1 MKKQVS
7 AILAASMAASML
19 VACGGSTSSAATS
32 TAPAESTSTASSEA
46 ASAESTADAGQAA
59 DITLWTYPIGKWGD
73 SESVDALLADFNA
86 QYPDIHVTVEYLDY
100 TNGDDQVN
108 TAIEGGSAPDIVME
122 GPERLVAN
130 WGAKGLMADLSDL
143 WTDDQKADISASV
156 EAACKDSSGAYY
168 EFPLCMTAHCMAIN
182 KTVFEAAGA
191 MQYVDAENH
200 TWTTDNFVKAME
212 AVRDAAAAGTININ
226 TPGIIYCGAQGGDQG
241 TRALV
246 NNLYSDYF
254 VNEDGTAYTANS
266 ENNVKALKLLQD
278 MVNNGSMSANAS
290 FAAADELQAF
300 ANQTC
305 AVSFCW
311 NYANYT
317 QYAAQTQFTPFAMA
331 FPSDDGKPELEMAG
345 PYGFGVFNNKDEAKI
360 EAAKKFVQ
368 FVCDD
373 QTVGVEA
380 VKATGFFP
388 VHSDWGDVYTGDADA
403 ETRAPFA
410 LMSDYLGRY
419 YNLTGGWTEQRGY
432 WWPMLTEIMTT
443 GADVQT
449 AADKYAAQANANIG

>member
-1 MKKQVS
+1 MNMKKPLALLLAAGMTLGLAACGNGSQGNSESPAPGGETGGSSSGAVELNLWSFNVGGFAEASNWEPIIAAFNEQNPDIKITVTPINYQDGDQKLTS
-7 AILAASMAASML
+7 AI
-19 VACGGSTSSAATS
+19 
-32 TAPAESTSTASSEA
+32 TAGT
-46 ASAESTADAGQAA
+46 G
-59 DITLWTYPIGKWGD
+59 
-73 SESVDALLADFNA
+73 
-86 QYPDIHVTVEYLDY
+86 PDI
-100 TNGDDQVN
+100 
-108 TAIEGGSAPDIVME
+108 IFE
-122 GPERLVAN
+122 GPERIVGNYARE
-130 WGAKGLMADLSDL
+130 GLMVDLSDL
-143 WTDDQKADISASV
+143 WETGGSDIAEGISSV
-156 EAACKDSSGAYY
+156 SQLDGTYY
-168 EFPLCMTAHCMAIN
+168 MYPLSVAAHCMAIN
-182 KTVFEAAGA
+182 YEAFEAAGA
-191 MQYVDAENH
+191 LQYIDEETR

-212 AVRDAAAAGTININ
+212 AVRDAAAAGTVNVA

-246 NNLYSDYF
+246 NNLYSDYY
-254 VNEDGTAYTANS
+254 VNEDGTSYLANS

-311 NYANYT
+311 NYSNYT
-317 QYAAQTQFTPFAMA
+317 QYAEQTKFTPFAMA

-373 QTVGVEA
+373 QTTGIEA
-380 VKATGFFP
+380 VKTTGFFP
-388 VHSDWGDVYTGDADA
+388 VHADWGDVYAGDADA

-432 WWPMLTEIMTT
+432 WWPMLAEIMTT

-449 AADKYAAQANANIG
+449 AADNFVQQANANIG

>member
-1 MKKQVS
+1 MNIKKPLALLLAAGMTLGLAACGNGSQGNSESPAPGGETGGSSSGAVELNLWSFNVGGFAEASNWEPIIAAFNEQNPNIKITVTPINYQDGDQKLTS
-7 AILAASMAASML
+7 AI
-19 VACGGSTSSAATS
+19 
-32 TAPAESTSTASSEA
+32 TAGT
-46 ASAESTADAGQAA
+46 G
-59 DITLWTYPIGKWGD
+59 
-73 SESVDALLADFNA
+73 
-86 QYPDIHVTVEYLDY
+86 PDI
-100 TNGDDQVN
+100 
-108 TAIEGGSAPDIVME
+108 IFE
-122 GPERLVAN
+122 GPERIVGNYARE
-130 WGAKGLMADLSDL
+130 GLMVDLSDL
-143 WTDDQKADISASV
+143 WETGGSDIAEGISSV
-156 EAACKDSSGAYY
+156 SQLDGTYY
-168 EFPLCMTAHCMAIN
+168 MYPLSVAAHCMAIN
-182 KTVFEAAGA
+182 YDVFEAAGA
-191 MQYVDAENH
+191 LQYIDEETR

-212 AVRDAAAAGTININ
+212 AVRDAAAAGTVNVA

-246 NNLYSDYF
+246 NNLYSDYY
-254 VNEDGTAYTANS
+254 VNEDGTSYLANS

-278 MVNNGSMSANAS
+278 MVNNGSMSANAC

-311 NYANYT
+311 NYSNYT
-317 QYAAQTQFTPFAMA
+317 QYAEQTQFTPFAMA

-373 QTVGVEA
+373 QTTGIEA
-380 VKATGFFP
+380 VKTTGFFP
-388 VHSDWGDVYTGDADA
+388 VHADWGDVYAGDADA

-432 WWPMLTEIMTT
+432 WWPMLAEIMTT

-449 AADKYAAQANANIG
+449 AADNFVQQANANIG

>member
-1 MKKQVS
+1 MNMKKPLALLLAAGMTLGLAACGNGSQGNSESPAPGGETGGSSSGAVELNLWSFNVGGFAEASNWEPIIAAFNEQNPDIKITVTPINYQDGDQKLTS
-7 AILAASMAASML
+7 AI
-19 VACGGSTSSAATS
+19 
-32 TAPAESTSTASSEA
+32 TAGT
-46 ASAESTADAGQAA
+46 G
-59 DITLWTYPIGKWGD
+59 
-73 SESVDALLADFNA
+73 
-86 QYPDIHVTVEYLDY
+86 PDI
-100 TNGDDQVN
+100 
-108 TAIEGGSAPDIVME
+108 IFE
-122 GPERLVAN
+122 GPERIVGNYARE
-130 WGAKGLMADLSDL
+130 GLMVDLSDL
-143 WTDDQKADISASV
+143 WETGGSDIAEGISSV
-156 EAACKDSSGAYY
+156 SQLDGTYY
-168 EFPLCMTAHCMAIN
+168 MYPLSVAAHCMAIN
-182 KTVFEAAGA
+182 YEAFEAAGA
-191 MQYVDAENH
+191 LQYIDEETR

-360 EAAKKFVQ
+360 GAAKKFVQ

>member
-1 MKKQVS
+1 MNMKKPLALLLAAGMTLGLAACGNGSQGNSESPAPGGETGGSSSGAVELNLWSFNVGGFAEASNWEPIIAAFNEQNPDIKITVTPINYQDGDQKLTS
-7 AILAASMAASML
+7 AI
-19 VACGGSTSSAATS
+19 
-32 TAPAESTSTASSEA
+32 TAGT
-46 ASAESTADAGQAA
+46 G
-59 DITLWTYPIGKWGD
+59 
-73 SESVDALLADFNA
+73 
-86 QYPDIHVTVEYLDY
+86 PDI
-100 TNGDDQVN
+100 
-108 TAIEGGSAPDIVME
+108 IFE
-122 GPERLVAN
+122 GPERIVGNYARE
-130 WGAKGLMADLSDL
+130 GLMVDLSDL
-143 WTDDQKADISASV
+143 WETGGSDIAEGISSV
-156 EAACKDSSGAYY
+156 AQLDGTYY
-168 EFPLCMTAHCMAIN
+168 MYPLSVAAHCMAIN
-182 KTVFEAAGA
+182 YEAFEAAGA
-191 MQYVDAENH
+191 LQYIDEETR

-212 AVRDAAAAGTININ
+212 AVRDAAAAGTVNVA

-246 NNLYSDYF
+246 NNLYSDYY
-254 VNEDGTAYTANS
+254 VNEDGTSYLANS

-311 NYANYT
+311 NYSNYT
-317 QYAAQTQFTPFAMA
+317 QYAEQTQFTPFAMA

-373 QTVGVEA
+373 QTTGIEA
-380 VKATGFFP
+380 VKTTGFFP
-388 VHSDWGDVYTGDADA
+388 VHADWGDVYAGDADA

-432 WWPMLTEIMTT
+432 WWPMLAEIMTT

-449 AADKYAAQANANIG
+449 AADNFVQQANANIG

>member
-1 MKKQVS
+1 MNMKKPLALLLAAGMTLELAACGNGSQGNSESPAPGGETGGSSSGAVELNLWSFNVGGFAEASNWEPIIAAFNEQNPDIKITVTPINYQDGDQKLTS
-7 AILAASMAASML
+7 AI
-19 VACGGSTSSAATS
+19 
-32 TAPAESTSTASSEA
+32 TAGT
-46 ASAESTADAGQAA
+46 G
-59 DITLWTYPIGKWGD
+59 
-73 SESVDALLADFNA
+73 
-86 QYPDIHVTVEYLDY
+86 PDI
-100 TNGDDQVN
+100 
-108 TAIEGGSAPDIVME
+108 IFE
-122 GPERLVAN
+122 GPERIVGNYARE
-130 WGAKGLMADLSDL
+130 GLMVDLSDL
-143 WTDDQKADISASV
+143 WETGGSDIAEGISSV
-156 EAACKDSSGAYY
+156 SQLDGTYY
-168 EFPLCMTAHCMAIN
+168 MYPLSVAAHCMAIN
-182 KTVFEAAGA
+182 YEAFEAAGA
-191 MQYVDAENH
+191 LQYIDEETR

-212 AVRDAAAAGTININ
+212 AVRDAAAAGTVNVA

-246 NNLYSDYF
+246 NNLYSDYY
-254 VNEDGTAYTANS
+254 VNEDGTSYLANS

-311 NYANYT
+311 NYSNYT
-317 QYAAQTQFTPFAMA
+317 QYAEQTQFTPFAMA

-373 QTVGVEA
+373 QTTGIEA
-380 VKATGFFP
+380 VKTTGFFP
-388 VHSDWGDVYTGDADA
+388 VHADWGDVYAGDADA

-432 WWPMLTEIMTT
+432 WWPMLAEIMTT

-449 AADKYAAQANANIG
+449 AADNFVQQANANIG

>member
-1 MKKQVS
+1 MNMKKPLALLLAAGMTLGLAACGNGSQGNSESPAPGGETGGSSSGAVELNLWSFNVGGFAEASNWEPIIAAFNEQNPDIKITVTPINYQDGDQKLTS
-7 AILAASMAASML
+7 AI
-19 VACGGSTSSAATS
+19 
-32 TAPAESTSTASSEA
+32 TAGT
-46 ASAESTADAGQAA
+46 G
-59 DITLWTYPIGKWGD
+59 
-73 SESVDALLADFNA
+73 
-86 QYPDIHVTVEYLDY
+86 PDI
-100 TNGDDQVN
+100 
-108 TAIEGGSAPDIVME
+108 IFE
-122 GPERLVAN
+122 GPERIVGNYARE
-130 WGAKGLMADLSDL
+130 GLMVDLSDL
-143 WTDDQKADISASV
+143 WETGGSDIAEGISSV
-156 EAACKDSSGAYY
+156 SQLDGTYY
-168 EFPLCMTAHCMAIN
+168 MYPLSVAAHCMAIN
-182 KTVFEAAGA
+182 YEAFEAAGA
-191 MQYVDAENH
+191 LQYIDEETR

-254 VNEDGTAYTANS
+254 VSEDGTAYTANS
-266 ENNVKALKLLQD
+266 ENNVKALKLLQY

>member
-1 MKKQVS
+1 MNMKKPLALLLAAGMTLGLAACGNGSQGNSESPAPGGETGGSSSGAVELNLWSFNVGGFAEASNWEPIIAAFNEQNPDIKITVTPINYQDGDQKLTS
-7 AILAASMAASML
+7 AI
-19 VACGGSTSSAATS
+19 
-32 TAPAESTSTASSEA
+32 TAGT
-46 ASAESTADAGQAA
+46 G
-59 DITLWTYPIGKWGD
+59 
-73 SESVDALLADFNA
+73 
-86 QYPDIHVTVEYLDY
+86 PDI
-100 TNGDDQVN
+100 
-108 TAIEGGSAPDIVME
+108 IFE
-122 GPERLVAN
+122 GPERIVGNYARE
-130 WGAKGLMADLSDL
+130 GLMVDLSDL
-143 WTDDQKADISASV
+143 WETGGSDIAEGISSV
-156 EAACKDSSGAYY
+156 SQLDGTYY
-168 EFPLCMTAHCMAIN
+168 MYPLSVAAHCMAIN
-182 KTVFEAAGA
+182 YEAFEAAGA
-191 MQYVDAENH
+191 LQYIDEETR

-331 FPSDDGKPELEMAG
+331 FPSVDGKPELEMAG

>member
-1 MKKQVS
+1 MNIKKPLALLLAAGMTLGLAACGNGSQGNSESPAPGGETGGSSSGTVELNLWSFNVGGFAEASNWEPIIAAFNEQNPNIKITVTPINYQDGDQKLTS
-7 AILAASMAASML
+7 AI
-19 VACGGSTSSAATS
+19 
-32 TAPAESTSTASSEA
+32 TAGT
-46 ASAESTADAGQAA
+46 G
-59 DITLWTYPIGKWGD
+59 
-73 SESVDALLADFNA
+73 
-86 QYPDIHVTVEYLDY
+86 PDI
-100 TNGDDQVN
+100 
-108 TAIEGGSAPDIVME
+108 IFE
-122 GPERLVAN
+122 GPERIVGNYARE
-130 WGAKGLMADLSDL
+130 GLMVDLSDL
-143 WTDDQKADISASV
+143 WETGGSDIAEGISSV
-156 EAACKDSSGAYY
+156 SQLDGTYY
-168 EFPLCMTAHCMAIN
+168 MYPLSVAAHCMAIN
-182 KTVFEAAGA
+182 YDVFEAAGA
-191 MQYVDAENH
+191 LQYIDEETR

-212 AVRDAAAAGTININ
+212 AVRDAAAAGTVNVA

-246 NNLYSDYF
+246 NNLYSDYY
-254 VNEDGTAYTANS
+254 VNEDGTSYLANS

-305 AVSFCW
+305 AVAFCW
-311 NYANYT
+311 NYSNYT
-317 QYAAQTQFTPFAMA
+317 QYAEQTQFTPFAMA

-373 QTVGVEA
+373 QTTGIEA
-380 VKATGFFP
+380 VKTTGFFP
-388 VHSDWGDVYTGDADA
+388 VHADWGDVYAGDADA

-432 WWPMLTEIMTT
+432 WWPMLAEIMTT

-449 AADKYAAQANANIG
+449 AADNFVQQANANIG

>member
-1 MKKQVS
+1 MNIKKPLALLLAAGMTLGLAACGNGSQGNNESPAPGGETGGSSSGTVELNLWSFNVGGFAEASNWEPIIAAFNEQNPDIKITVTPINYQDGDQKLTS
-7 AILAASMAASML
+7 AI
-19 VACGGSTSSAATS
+19 
-32 TAPAESTSTASSEA
+32 TAGT
-46 ASAESTADAGQAA
+46 G
-59 DITLWTYPIGKWGD
+59 
-73 SESVDALLADFNA
+73 
-86 QYPDIHVTVEYLDY
+86 PDI
-100 TNGDDQVN
+100 
-108 TAIEGGSAPDIVME
+108 IFE
-122 GPERLVAN
+122 GPERIVGNYARE
-130 WGAKGLMADLSDL
+130 GLMVDLSDL
-143 WTDDQKADISASV
+143 WETGGSDIAEGISSV
-156 EAACKDSSGAYY
+156 SQLDGTYY
-168 EFPLCMTAHCMAIN
+168 MYPLSVAAHCMAIN
-182 KTVFEAAGA
+182 YDVFEAAGA
-191 MQYVDAENH
+191 LQYIDEETR

-212 AVRDAAAAGTININ
+212 AVRDAAAAGTVNVA

-246 NNLYSDYF
+246 NNLYSDYY
-254 VNEDGTAYTANS
+254 VNEDGTSYLANS

>member
-1 MKKQVS
+1 MNMKKPLALLLAAGMTLGLAACGNGSQGNSESPAPGGETGGSSSGAVELNLWSFNVGGFAEASNWEPIIVAFNEQNPDIKITVTPINYQDGDQKLTS
-7 AILAASMAASML
+7 AI
-19 VACGGSTSSAATS
+19 
-32 TAPAESTSTASSEA
+32 TAGT
-46 ASAESTADAGQAA
+46 G
-59 DITLWTYPIGKWGD
+59 
-73 SESVDALLADFNA
+73 
-86 QYPDIHVTVEYLDY
+86 PDI
-100 TNGDDQVN
+100 
-108 TAIEGGSAPDIVME
+108 IFE
-122 GPERLVAN
+122 GPERIVGNYARE
-130 WGAKGLMADLSDL
+130 GLMVDLSDL
-143 WTDDQKADISASV
+143 WETGGSDIAEGISSV
-156 EAACKDSSGAYY
+156 SQLDGTYY
-168 EFPLCMTAHCMAIN
+168 MYPLSVAAHCMAIN
-182 KTVFEAAGA
+182 YEAFEAAGA
-191 MQYVDAENH
+191 LQYIDEETR

-254 VNEDGTAYTANS
+254 ANEDGTAYTANS

-373 QTVGVEA
+373 QTVVVEA

>member
-1 MKKQVS
+1 MGNY
-7 AILAASMAASML
+7 AR
-19 VACGGSTSSAATS
+19 
-32 TAPAESTSTASSEA
+32 E
-46 ASAESTADAGQAA
+46 
-59 DITLWTYPIGKWGD
+59 
-73 SESVDALLADFNA
+73 
-86 QYPDIHVTVEYLDY
+86 
-100 TNGDDQVN
+100 
-108 TAIEGGSAPDIVME
+108 
-122 GPERLVAN
+122 
-130 WGAKGLMADLSDL
+130 GLMVDLSDL
-143 WTDDQKADISASV
+143 WETGGSDIAEGISSV
-156 EAACKDSSGAYY
+156 SQLDGTYY
-168 EFPLCMTAHCMAIN
+168 MYPLSVAAHCMAIN
-182 KTVFEAAGA
+182 YEAFEAAGA
-191 MQYVDAENH
+191 LQYIDEETR

-345 PYGFGVFNNKDEAKI
+345 PYGFGVFNNKDEAQI

>member
-1 MKKQVS
+1 MNMKKPLALLLAAGMTLGLAACGNGSQGNSESPRPAARPAAASSSGAVELNLWSFNVGGFAEASNWEPIIAAFNEQNPDIKITVTPINYQDGDQKLTS
-7 AILAASMAASML
+7 AI
-19 VACGGSTSSAATS
+19 
-32 TAPAESTSTASSEA
+32 TAGT
-46 ASAESTADAGQAA
+46 G
-59 DITLWTYPIGKWGD
+59 
-73 SESVDALLADFNA
+73 
-86 QYPDIHVTVEYLDY
+86 PDI
-100 TNGDDQVN
+100 
-108 TAIEGGSAPDIVME
+108 IFE
-122 GPERLVAN
+122 GPERIVGNYARE
-130 WGAKGLMADLSDL
+130 GLMVDLSDL
-143 WTDDQKADISASV
+143 WETGGSDIAEGISSV
-156 EAACKDSSGAYY
+156 SQLDGTYY
-168 EFPLCMTAHCMAIN
+168 MYPLSVAAHCMAIN
-182 KTVFEAAGA
+182 YEAFEAAGA
-191 MQYVDAENH
+191 LQYIDEETR

>member
-1 MKKQVS
+1 MNMKKPLALLLAAGMTLGLAACGNGSQGNSESPAPGGETGGSSSGAVELNLWSFNVGGFAEASNWEPIIAAFNEQNPDIKITVTPINYQDGDQKLTS
-7 AILAASMAASML
+7 AI
-19 VACGGSTSSAATS
+19 
-32 TAPAESTSTASSEA
+32 TAGT
-46 ASAESTADAGQAA
+46 G
-59 DITLWTYPIGKWGD
+59 
-73 SESVDALLADFNA
+73 
-86 QYPDIHVTVEYLDY
+86 PDI
-100 TNGDDQVN
+100 
-108 TAIEGGSAPDIVME
+108 IFE
-122 GPERLVAN
+122 GPERIVGNYARE
-130 WGAKGLMADLSDL
+130 GLMVDLSDL
-143 WTDDQKADISASV
+143 WETGGSDIAEGISSV
-156 EAACKDSSGAYY
+156 SQLDGTYY
-168 EFPLCMTAHCMAIN
+168 MYPLSVAAHCMAIN
-182 KTVFEAAGA
+182 YEAFEAAGA
-191 MQYVDAENH
+191 LQYIDEETR

-373 QTVGVEA
+373 QTGGVEA

>member
-1 MKKQVS
+1 MNIKKPLALLLAAGMTLGLAACGNGSQGNSESPAPGGETGGSSSGTVELNLWSFNVGGFAEASNWEPIIAAFNEQNPNIKITVTPINYQDGDQKLTS
-7 AILAASMAASML
+7 AI
-19 VACGGSTSSAATS
+19 
-32 TAPAESTSTASSEA
+32 TAGT
-46 ASAESTADAGQAA
+46 G
-59 DITLWTYPIGKWGD
+59 
-73 SESVDALLADFNA
+73 
-86 QYPDIHVTVEYLDY
+86 PDI
-100 TNGDDQVN
+100 
-108 TAIEGGSAPDIVME
+108 IFE
-122 GPERLVAN
+122 GPERIVGNYARE
-130 WGAKGLMADLSDL
+130 GLMVDLSDL
-143 WTDDQKADISASV
+143 WETGGSDIAEGISSV
-156 EAACKDSSGAYY
+156 SQLDGTYY
-168 EFPLCMTAHCMAIN
+168 MYPLSVAAHCMAIN
-182 KTVFEAAGA
+182 YDVFEAAGA
-191 MQYVDAENH
+191 LQYIDEETR

-212 AVRDAAAAGTININ
+212 AVRDAAAAGTVNVA

-246 NNLYSDYF
+246 NNLYSDYY
-254 VNEDGTAYTANS
+254 VNEDGTSYLANS

-290 FAAADELQAF
+290 FTAADELQAF

-311 NYANYT
+311 NYSNYT
-317 QYAAQTQFTPFAMA
+317 QYAEQTQFTPFAMA

-373 QTVGVEA
+373 QTTGIEA
-380 VKATGFFP
+380 VKTTGFFP
-388 VHSDWGDVYTGDADA
+388 VHADWGDVYAGDADA

-432 WWPMLTEIMTT
+432 WWPMLAEIMTT

-449 AADKYAAQANANIG
+449 AADNFVQQANANIG

>member
-1 MKKQVS
+1 MNIKKPLALLLAAGMTLGLAACGNGSQGNSESPAPGGETGGSSSGAVELNLWSFNVGGFAEASNWEPIIAAFNEQNPDIKITVTPINYQDGDQKLTS
-7 AILAASMAASML
+7 AI
-19 VACGGSTSSAATS
+19 
-32 TAPAESTSTASSEA
+32 TAGT
-46 ASAESTADAGQAA
+46 G
-59 DITLWTYPIGKWGD
+59 
-73 SESVDALLADFNA
+73 
-86 QYPDIHVTVEYLDY
+86 PDI
-100 TNGDDQVN
+100 
-108 TAIEGGSAPDIVME
+108 IFE
-122 GPERLVAN
+122 GPERIVGNYARE
-130 WGAKGLMADLSDL
+130 GLMVDLSDL
-143 WTDDQKADISASV
+143 WETGGSDIAEGISSV
-156 EAACKDSSGAYY
+156 SQLDGTYY
-168 EFPLCMTAHCMAIN
+168 MYPLSVAAHCMAIN
-182 KTVFEAAGA
+182 YDVFEAAGA
-191 MQYVDAENH
+191 LQYIDEETR

-212 AVRDAAAAGTININ
+212 AVRDAAAAGTVNVA

-246 NNLYSDYF
+246 NNLYSDYY
-254 VNEDGTAYTANS
+254 VNEDGTSYLANS

-373 QTVGVEA
+373 QTTGIEA
-380 VKATGFFP
+380 VKTTGFFP
-388 VHSDWGDVYTGDADA
+388 VHADWGDVYAGDADA

-432 WWPMLTEIMTT
+432 WWPMLAEIMTT

-449 AADKYAAQANANIG
+449 AADNFVQQANANIG

>member
-1 MKKQVS
+1 MNMKKPLALLLAAGMTLGLAACGNGSQGNSESPAPGGETGGSSSGTVELNLWSFNVGGFAEASNWEPIIAAFNEQNPNIKITVTPINYQDGDQKLTS
-7 AILAASMAASML
+7 AI
-19 VACGGSTSSAATS
+19 
-32 TAPAESTSTASSEA
+32 TAGT
-46 ASAESTADAGQAA
+46 G
-59 DITLWTYPIGKWGD
+59 
-73 SESVDALLADFNA
+73 
-86 QYPDIHVTVEYLDY
+86 PDI
-100 TNGDDQVN
+100 
-108 TAIEGGSAPDIVME
+108 IFE
-122 GPERLVAN
+122 GPERIVGNYARE
-130 WGAKGLMADLSDL
+130 GLMVDLSDL
-143 WTDDQKADISASV
+143 WETGGSDIAEGISSV
-156 EAACKDSSGAYY
+156 SQLDGTYY
-168 EFPLCMTAHCMAIN
+168 MYPLSVAAHCMAIN
-182 KTVFEAAGA
+182 YEAFEAAGA
-191 MQYVDAENH
+191 LQYIDEETR

-212 AVRDAAAAGTININ
+212 AVRDAAAAGTVNVA

-246 NNLYSDYF
+246 NNLYSDYY
-254 VNEDGTAYTANS
+254 VNEDGTSYLANS

-311 NYANYT
+311 NYSNYT
-317 QYAAQTQFTPFAMA
+317 QYAEQTQFTPFAMA

-373 QTVGVEA
+373 QTTGIEA
-380 VKATGFFP
+380 VKTTGFFP
-388 VHSDWGDVYTGDADA
+388 VHADWGDVYAGDADA

-432 WWPMLTEIMTT
+432 WWPMLAEIMTT

-449 AADKYAAQANANIG
+449 AADNFVQQANANIG

>member
-1 MKKQVS
+1 MNMKKPLALLLAAGMTLGLAACGNGSQGNSESPAPGGETGGSSSGAVELNLWSFNVGGFAEASNWEPIIAAFNEQNPNIKITVTPINYQDGDQKLTS
-7 AILAASMAASML
+7 AI
-19 VACGGSTSSAATS
+19 
-32 TAPAESTSTASSEA
+32 TAGT
-46 ASAESTADAGQAA
+46 G
-59 DITLWTYPIGKWGD
+59 
-73 SESVDALLADFNA
+73 
-86 QYPDIHVTVEYLDY
+86 PDI
-100 TNGDDQVN
+100 
-108 TAIEGGSAPDIVME
+108 IFE
-122 GPERLVAN
+122 GPERIVGNYARE
-130 WGAKGLMADLSDL
+130 GLMVDLSDL
-143 WTDDQKADISASV
+143 WETGGSDIAEGISSV
-156 EAACKDSSGAYY
+156 SQLDGTYY
-168 EFPLCMTAHCMAIN
+168 MYPLSVAAHCMAIN
-182 KTVFEAAGA
+182 YEAFKAAGA
-191 MQYVDAENH
+191 LQYIDEETR

-419 YNLTGGWTEQRGY
+419 YNLTGGWTEQRG
-432 WWPMLTEIMTT
+432 LLVAHVDRDHDHRCRC
-443 GADVQT
+443 ADR
-449 AADKYAAQANANIG
+449 GR

>member
-1 MKKQVS
+1 MNIKKPLALLLAAGMTLGLAACGNGSQGNSESPAPGGETGGSSSGIVELNLWSFNVGGFAEASNWEPIIAAFNEQNPNIKITVTPINYQDGDQKLTS
-7 AILAASMAASML
+7 AI
-19 VACGGSTSSAATS
+19 
-32 TAPAESTSTASSEA
+32 TAGT
-46 ASAESTADAGQAA
+46 G
-59 DITLWTYPIGKWGD
+59 
-73 SESVDALLADFNA
+73 
-86 QYPDIHVTVEYLDY
+86 PDI
-100 TNGDDQVN
+100 
-108 TAIEGGSAPDIVME
+108 IFE
-122 GPERLVAN
+122 GPERIVGNYARE
-130 WGAKGLMADLSDL
+130 GLMVDLSDL
-143 WTDDQKADISASV
+143 WETGGSDIAEGISSV
-156 EAACKDSSGAYY
+156 SQLDGTYY
-168 EFPLCMTAHCMAIN
+168 MYPLSVAAHCMAIN
-182 KTVFEAAGA
+182 YEAFEAAGA
-191 MQYVDAENH
+191 LQYIDEETR

-212 AVRDAAAAGTININ
+212 AVRDAAAAGTVNVA

-246 NNLYSDYF
+246 NNLYSDYY
-254 VNEDGTAYTANS
+254 VNEDGTSYLANS

-311 NYANYT
+311 NYSNYT
-317 QYAAQTQFTPFAMA
+317 QYAEQTQFTPFAMA

-373 QTVGVEA
+373 QTTGIEA
-380 VKATGFFP
+380 VKTTGFFP
-388 VHSDWGDVYTGDADA
+388 VHADWGDVYAGDADA

-432 WWPMLTEIMTT
+432 WWPMLAEIMTT

-449 AADKYAAQANANIG
+449 AADNFVQQANANIG

>member
-1 MKKQVS
+1 MNMKKPLALLLAAGMTLGLAACGNGSQGNSESPAPGGETGGSSSGAVELNLWSFNVGGFAEASNWEPIIAAFNEQNPDIKITVTPINYQDGDQKLTS
-7 AILAASMAASML
+7 AI
-19 VACGGSTSSAATS
+19 
-32 TAPAESTSTASSEA
+32 TAGT
-46 ASAESTADAGQAA
+46 G
-59 DITLWTYPIGKWGD
+59 
-73 SESVDALLADFNA
+73 
-86 QYPDIHVTVEYLDY
+86 PDI
-100 TNGDDQVN
+100 
-108 TAIEGGSAPDIVME
+108 IFE
-122 GPERLVAN
+122 GPERIVGNYARE
-130 WGAKGLMADLSDL
+130 GLMVDLSDL
-143 WTDDQKADISASV
+143 WETGGSDIAEGISSV
-156 EAACKDSSGAYY
+156 SQLDGTYY
-168 EFPLCMTAHCMAIN
+168 MYPLSVAAHCMAIN
-182 KTVFEAAGA
+182 YEAFEAAGA
-191 MQYVDAENH
+191 LQYIDEETR

-300 ANQTC
+300 AHQTC

-373 QTVGVEA
+373 QTTGIEA
-380 VKATGFFP
+380 VKTTGFFP
-388 VHSDWGDVYTGDADA
+388 VHADWGDVYAGDADA

-432 WWPMLTEIMTT
+432 WWPMLAEIMTT

-449 AADKYAAQANANIG
+449 AADNFVQQANANIG

>member
-1 MKKQVS
+1 MNIKKPLALLLAAGMTLGLAACGNGSQGNSESPAPGGETGGSSSGTVELNLWSFNVGGFAEASNWEPIIAAFNEQNPNIKITVTPINYQDGDQKLTS
-7 AILAASMAASML
+7 AI
-19 VACGGSTSSAATS
+19 
-32 TAPAESTSTASSEA
+32 TAGT
-46 ASAESTADAGQAA
+46 G
-59 DITLWTYPIGKWGD
+59 
-73 SESVDALLADFNA
+73 
-86 QYPDIHVTVEYLDY
+86 PDI
-100 TNGDDQVN
+100 
-108 TAIEGGSAPDIVME
+108 IFE
-122 GPERLVAN
+122 GPERIVGNYARE
-130 WGAKGLMADLSDL
+130 GLMVDLSDL
-143 WTDDQKADISASV
+143 WETGGSDIAEGISSV
-156 EAACKDSSGAYY
+156 SQLDGTYY
-168 EFPLCMTAHCMAIN
+168 MYPLSVAAHCMAIN
-182 KTVFEAAGA
+182 YDVFEAAGA
-191 MQYVDAENH
+191 LQYIDEETR

-212 AVRDAAAAGTININ
+212 AVRDAAAAGTVNVA

-246 NNLYSDYF
+246 NNLYSDYY
-254 VNEDGTAYTANS
+254 VNEDGTSYLANS

-311 NYANYT
+311 NYSNYT
-317 QYAAQTQFTPFAMA
+317 QYAEQTQFTPFAMA

-373 QTVGVEA
+373 QTTGIEA
-380 VKATGFFP
+380 VKTTGFVP
-388 VHSDWGDVYTGDADA
+388 VHADWGDVYAGDADA

-432 WWPMLTEIMTT
+432 WWPMLAEIMTT

-449 AADKYAAQANANIG
+449 AADNFVQQANANIG

>member
-1 MKKQVS
+1 MNMKKPLALLLAAGMTLGLAACGNGSQGNSESPAPGGETGGSSSGAVELNLWSFNVGGFAEASNWEPIIAAFNEQNPDIKITVTPINYQDGDQKLTS
-7 AILAASMAASML
+7 AI
-19 VACGGSTSSAATS
+19 
-32 TAPAESTSTASSEA
+32 TAGT
-46 ASAESTADAGQAA
+46 G
-59 DITLWTYPIGKWGD
+59 
-73 SESVDALLADFNA
+73 
-86 QYPDIHVTVEYLDY
+86 PDI
-100 TNGDDQVN
+100 
-108 TAIEGGSAPDIVME
+108 IFE
-122 GPERLVAN
+122 GPERIVGNYARE
-130 WGAKGLMADLSDL
+130 GLMVDLSDL
-143 WTDDQKADISASV
+143 WETGGSDIAEGISSV
-156 EAACKDSSGAYY
+156 SQLDGTYY
-168 EFPLCMTAHCMAIN
+168 MYPLSVAAHCMAIN
-182 KTVFEAAGA
+182 YEAFEAAGA
-191 MQYVDAENH
+191 LQYIDEETR

-246 NNLYSDYF
+246 NNLYSDYY
-254 VNEDGTAYTANS
+254 VNEDGTSYLANS

-432 WWPMLTEIMTT
+432 WWPMLAEIMTT

-449 AADKYAAQANANIG
+449 AADNFVQQANANIG